1 MAHANFDGL
10 RVLSLESR
18 RATEVAKLIR
28 TYGGVPMVVP
38 CMRELPLA
46 SNQQVFRFAEE
57 LIQGKIDLVVFLTGV
72 GIRAMLDIVATKYDR
87 ETFLAALRKV
97 KVAARG
103 PKPVAA
109 LREHRVLIQ
118 ACAAEP
124 ATWREMMSAL
134 DAEFGDSLKTMR
146 IAVQEYGA
154 SNPELLSELTGRC
167 AEVVKVPVYQ
177 WGLPEDL
184 GPLRECVRTISSGNI
199 DVVLFMT
206 AVQVIHLFQVAE
218 EMGLLEEMKAD
229 LRRVVVVSIGPTTS
243 EELAHYGISPDF
255 EPSRPKMGFI
265 VNEAAQ
271 YSARILE
278 QKKTGSV
285 GMPLKIES
293 AEPVS
298 SRKSMKRANS
308 GVSRVAPSTAAMA
321 GFRDGLTSIDFLH
334 QVSSRIAAADPL
346 HVVLTSIVD
355 FVTTAIACDS
365 CFIYIL
371 EQDKLVLRASK
382 NPHTDLVDKLG
393 VQIGQGITGWVAEH
407 REPVAIP
414 SNASK
419 DPRFMIFRNVP
430 EDDFEAI
437 LCTPVLCANRVVGV
451 ITLQHRLTYH
461 HTANEV
467 KLLSTLGFLVG
478 AEIERARLETE
489 NVQLSG
495 RLEARKAIERAKGVL
510 QRDLGMSEDEAYR
523 TMQKESRERR
533 ITMREVADAIILM
546 DDMRRKPKQELE
558 AAACKRQ

>member
-1 MAHANFDGL
+1 
-10 RVLSLESR
+10 
-18 RATEVAKLIR
+18 
-28 TYGGVPMVVP
+28 
-38 CMRELPLA
+38 
-46 SNQQVFRFAEE
+46 
-57 LIQGKIDLVVFLTGV
+57 
-72 GIRAMLDIVATKYDR
+72 
-87 ETFLAALRKV
+87 
-97 KVAARG
+97 
-103 PKPVAA
+103 
-109 LREHRVLIQ
+109 
-118 ACAAEP
+118 
-124 ATWREMMSAL
+124 MMSAL